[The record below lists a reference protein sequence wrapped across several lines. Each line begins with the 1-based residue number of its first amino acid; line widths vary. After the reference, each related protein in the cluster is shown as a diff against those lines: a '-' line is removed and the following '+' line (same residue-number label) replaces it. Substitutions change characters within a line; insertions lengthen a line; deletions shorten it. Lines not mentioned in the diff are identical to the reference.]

1 MNIITYNGSVP
12 RVPVFRGVW
21 TKRYKTSCEV
31 DTVGI
36 KDPSGKFHGNF
47 PLGSFS
53 IMLVVHCHIIV
64 ISYGRGKG
72 VLE

>member
-12 RVPVFRGVW
+12 RVPVICGVW
-21 TKRYKTSCEV
+21 TERYKTSFEV

-53 IMLVVHCHIIV
+53 HYII
-64 ISYGRGKG
+64 SAFSHYCD
-72 VLE
+72 